1 MRLADEFYGEGRLA
15 EFTKLYEH
23 TVMNQPTTAPLLP
36 ATAPAIENRHRATL
50 PPAFS
55 HPKVFRIGGM
65 GSALPVSGESLPT
78 GFSGLDRELGG
89 GGWMRPGLTEI
100 LCDHTGIGEM
110 SLLLR
115 GLHAGR
121 EPGAAMQVLW
131 VTTPGQSWIPYAPGL
146 VQAGIDLAHFA
157 VARARSSE
165 DALWVAEQ
173 ALKSG
178 ACRCVLLKLND
189 HRCSPL
195 SLRRLLQAAI
205 AGGTLALLMR
215 PLSAAASP
223 SPADTRIAL
232 HPGPSGS
239 LRLALL
245 KRRGLPPGKQLH
257 LLTRELSCL
266 QRPVGRV
273 PAFAGVGQAEQ
284 MTASSSSW
292 LAGLLSASRPSPVA
306 IRERSVDRARR

>member
-1 MRLADEFYGEGRLA
+1 MPVHPAA
-15 EFTKLYEH
+15 
-23 TVMNQPTTAPLLP
+23 APV
-36 ATAPAIENRHRATL
+36 IENLHRA
-50 PPAFS
+50 PPRPAFS
-55 HPKVFRIGGM
+55 HPKVFRIGSM
-65 GSALPVSGESLPT
+65 GSALPVGGEALPT

-115 GLHAGR
+115 GLHAGAV
-121 EPGAAMQVLW
+121 PGDAMQVLW
-131 VTTPGQSWIPYAPGL
+131 VTTQGQSWIPYAPGL
-146 VQAGIDLAHFA
+146 AQAGIDLAHFA

-165 DALWVAEQ
+165 DALWTAEQ

-189 HRCSPL
+189 LRCSPL

-205 AGGTLALLMR
+205 AGGTLALLVR

-223 SPADTRIAL
+223 SPAGTRIAL

-257 LLTRELSCL
+257 LLTRELACL
-266 QRPVGRV
+266 QRQVGRI
-273 PAFAGVGQAEQ
+273 PAFAAAGQAEL
-284 MTASSSSW
+284 TVSSSSW
-292 LAGLLSASRPSPVA
+292 LAGLLSASRPSPVT
-306 IRERSVDRARR
+306 IRERSADRNRR